1 MSSFWSKR
9 IVRPLS
15 GFLTQGLS
23 IQKLALSLALGFM
36 FGIFPVLGTTTILC
50 TLVAIIFKLNLPA
63 LQFANYLV
71 YPLQILLLVPFYK
84 LGNLLFDAQLSV
96 DFDTLANILAENS
109 PTEILTILFEST
121 MYAIVAWTLISPL
134 LFTLLYAG
142 LKPLLPRLV
151 TSATRRNK
159 FRREKHID
167 HDGG

>member
-1 MSSFWSKR
+1 MSSFWRNR

-23 IQKLALSLALGFM
+23 VQKLALSLALGIM

-84 LGNLLFDAQLSV
+84 LGNLLFDAQLSI
-96 DFDTLANILAENS
+96 DFDTLANILAENT

-121 MYAIVAWTLISPL
+121 MYAIVAWILISPL
-134 LFTLLYAG
+134 LLALLYAG
-142 LKPLLPRLV
+142 LKPLLPRFV
-151 TSATRRNK
+151 SSASRLNN

-167 HDGG
+167 HDRG